1 MDVDTDSP
9 GGNRIIVAAD
19 SHVGL
24 VRKAN
29 EDSFGY
35 FIDRKRNYALLAVA
49 DGIGGHGNGDVA
61 SAICIRILLEE
72 WRNFDF
78 PEVFNGEEARNF
90 FRMALNKANH
100 KIFEI
105 NNRFS
110 FRYPM
115 GTTVVAAIL
124 AAEEV
129 VVVHIGDSRLYRYTQ
144 GRIIKITEDHSF
156 VAEMVKNKIITPE
169 EALTH
174 PFSHIISRSIGPNDR
189 AEPDFSSFERRSGDG
204 LLLCSDGVS
213 NYISDLELQE
223 RYSQDKNPQV
233 IAGNLLKMSL
243 KRGGEDN
250 ITIISTFY

>member
-1 MDVDTDSP
+1 MNTESP
-9 GGNRIIVAAD
+9 TGNGIIAAAD
-19 SHVGL
+19 THVGL

-35 FIDRKRNYALLAVA
+35 FVDRKRGYAVFAVA

-61 SAICIRILLEE
+61 SAICIRMLLEE
-72 WRNFDF
+72 WRKMDLSGTFG
-78 PEVFNGEEARNF
+78 VAEAKEF
-90 FRMALNKANH
+90 FRSSLTKANH

-115 GTTVVAAIL
+115 GTTVVAGIL
-124 AAEEV
+124 TAENV
-129 VVVHIGDSRLYRYTQ
+129 VTVHIGDSRLYRYTDS
-144 GRIIKITEDHSF
+144 RIVKVTEDHSF
-156 VAEMVKNKIITPE
+156 VAEMVKNKIITAE

-174 PFSHIISRSIGPNDR
+174 PFSHIISRSIGPNDKIDP
-189 AEPDFSSFERRSGDG
+189 EFSVFDRKSGDG
-204 LLLCSDGVS
+204 LMLCSDGVT

-223 RYSQDKNPQV
+223 RFSLEKNPHGV
-233 IAGNLLKMSL
+233 VSNLLKLSL

-250 ITIISTFY
+250 ITVISVFI

>member
-1 MDVDTDSP
+1 MNTDSP
-9 GGNRIIVAAD
+9 DGKKIVVAAD

-35 FIDRKRNYALLAVA
+35 FVDRKRDFALFAVA

-61 SAICIRILLEE
+61 SAICIRMLLEE
-72 WRNFDF
+72 WRKMDF
-78 PEVFNGEEARNF
+78 TGVFGAEEAKEF
-90 FRMALNKANH
+90 FRSSLTKANH

-115 GTTVVAAIL
+115 GTTVVAGIVTAH
-124 AAEEV
+124 EV
-129 VVVHIGDSRLYRYTQ
+129 VVVHIGDSRLYRFRD
-144 GRIIKITEDHSF
+144 GRICKITEDHSF
-156 VAEMVKNKIITPE
+156 VAEMVKNKIITAE

-174 PFSHIISRSIGPNDR
+174 PFSHIISRSIGPNDKIDP
-189 AEPDFSSFERRSGDG
+189 EFSVHERKDGDG
-204 LLLCSDGVS
+204 LLLCSDGVT

-223 RYSQDKNPQV
+223 RFAQEKTPHSIVNS
-233 IAGNLLKMSL
+233 LLKMSL

-250 ITIISTFY
+250 ITLICIFV